1 MIDLLIWVPLPAPEN
16 GLKCTKVL
24 LRCSLSQTLTRRG
37 LAQIGPDRVEEKIP
51 QQAIGAGSR
60 DGA

>member
-1 MIDLLIWVPLPAPEN
+1 MAMQSVIPAPPSGAIRARIAGRMTPALFAET
-16 GLKCTKVL
+16 CV
-24 LRCSLSQTLTRRG
+24 
-37 LAQIGPDRVEEKIP
+37 AQIGPDRVEEKIP

>member
-1 MIDLLIWVPLPAPEN
+1 MAMQSVIPASPSGAIRARIAGRMTALFAET
-16 GLKCTKVL
+16 C
-24 LRCSLSQTLTRRG
+24 G

>member
-1 MIDLLIWVPLPAPEN
+1 MAMQSVIPAPPSGAIRARIAGRMTPALFAET
-16 GLKCTKVL
+16 C
-24 LRCSLSQTLTRRG
+24 G

>member
-1 MIDLLIWVPLPAPEN
+1 MAMQSVIPAPPSGAVRARITGRMTPALFAET
-16 GLKCTKVL
+16 C
-24 LRCSLSQTLTRRG
+24 G

-60 DGA
+60 DGG